1 MKCPNSYCDFLNEP
15 DAIYCDCGYYFK
27 GKIAPTKTKKCPNSY
42 CDFSNEPEAIYCD
55 CGYHFKDILAPTKR
69 CQNPNC
75 DFLSPLEA
83 ICCDCG
89 YEFVK
94 KTPPE
99 EKLMKCPSCGSVQ
112 LTANKKGFGLGKAI
126 VGGVLTGGVGLL
138 AGFIGSGKVKITCL
152 KCGHAWKAGKA

>member
-1 MKCPNSYCDFLNEP
+1 M
-15 DAIYCDCGYYFK
+15 
-27 GKIAPTKTKKCPNSY
+27 
-42 CDFSNEPEAIYCD
+42 
-55 CGYHFKDILAPTKR
+55 APTKR

-138 AGFIGSGKVKITCL
+138 AGFIGSGKVNITCL